1 MDKYDVTV
9 RKGGLHFIA
18 GEVDPK
24 ILRQIDGAAAR
35 NSVTASIASIAIF
48 AVVVFSSGL
57 YQSMENLVVGYAFM
71 LLLISAFRLFI
82 ALRFRLLHSAGPARW
97 RQLFASGFLSHA
109 VLWGSFNAIVAYFVG
124 LSYGTFLVTL
134 YGLGAATAMAGA
146 WMAGIRY
153 RFIYLIIMLA
163 PTALVFLFSF
173 EWQMAVLGALLAF
186 YGAYLARFY
195 HEFHATFWHAVA
207 RRQRHDVEA
216 VPEPIDNESQL
227 KILSRVT
234 QDLRTPMNSL
244 LGMLELLHETEMDAE
259 QKEYHLV
266 AAQSGR
272 LMLMQLNNVLD
283 YSQILLGNITF
294 APSDFVLREQLE
306 QSIDAYGSIAQRQ
319 GLELS
324 AIFDTRLPRRVRG
337 DEQRIVQVIN
347 GLLAHA
353 IKYADEGEVVI
364 HANFEE
370 DSVHDG
376 TLDISITN
384 DSDGLSEQQLEKLFS
399 QEWFDGAVEEVTSQ
413 AGFNLLVCRGLL
425 EGMGGALIAG
435 PLERGSQVGLRLPL
449 PARADM
455 SERSDWRRTLRSKEV
470 VLAGAAPGTMRA
482 LENELHALD
491 INTHATSSYTEALQS
506 LRDSAREEQR
516 KDLLVIDLWQNKEQA
531 LRLCDSVLDDPA
543 IQGCRI
549 LLLGT
554 VEQVGLE
561 KVLERAQHDTLQVL
575 AKPLHR
581 SGLRSV
587 LAGFYGLQSLIIN
600 DDFHPDDSAEQLRR
614 EKFRI
619 LLIDDNDADRAVT
632 ESMLN
637 KLGYRITSV
646 PNAEQAMA
654 LLAEK
659 RMDLVLTELYLQGRS
674 VLEWVKDL
682 RLTEEE
688 IDADRLTIVAL
699 TDDTAEGIQP
709 KCLAAGI
716 DDYIAKPLVF
726 DELEG
731 LLRYWL
737 PAINNEEEAN
747 T

>member
-1 MDKYDVTV
+1 MNKQEVKV

-18 GEVDPK
+18 GEVDAK

-35 NSVTASIASIAIF
+35 NSVAASIASIAIF
-48 AVVVFSSGL
+48 AVVAFSTGM
-57 YQSMENLVVGYAFM
+57 YQSMENLVVGYAF
-71 LLLISAFRLFI
+71 LLLLASAFRLFV
-82 ALRFRLLHSAGPARW
+82 ALRFQALHRAGPARW
-97 RQLFASGFLSHA
+97 RQLFASGFLSQA
-109 VLWGSFNAIVAYFVG
+109 VLWGSFNALVAYFSQ

-134 YGLGAATAMAGA
+134 YGLGAATAMAGS

-153 RFIYLIIMLA
+153 RLIYLLIMIA
-163 PTALVFLFSF
+163 PTALVFLLSL
-173 EWQMAVLGALLAF
+173 EWQMIVVGGLLAF
-186 YGAYLARFY
+186 YGLYLARFY

-207 RRQRHDVEA
+207 RRQRHEVQH
-216 VPEPIDNESQL
+216 VPELADNENQL

-234 QDLRTPMNSL
+234 QDLRTPMHSL

-283 YSQILLGNITF
+283 YSQILLGSIAF

-306 QSIDAYGSIAQRQ
+306 LSIDAYGSIAQRQ

-337 DEQRIVQVIN
+337 DEQRIVQVVN

-353 IKYADEGEVVI
+353 IKYAEEGEVVI
-364 HANFEE
+364 EANFEE

-376 TLDISITN
+376 TLDISITHA
-384 DSDGLSEQQLEKLFS
+384 SAGLAEEQLEKLFS
-399 QEWFDGAVEEVTSQ
+399 QEWFDGAVEEITSQ

-435 PLERGSQVGLRLPL
+435 PLEQGSQVGLRLPL
-449 PARADM
+449 PARPDM
-455 SERSDWRRTLRSKEV
+455 SERSEWRRTLRSKEF
-470 VLAGAAPGTMRA
+470 VLVGAAPGTMKA

-491 INTHATSSYTEALQS
+491 VNTYVATGYTQALQH
-506 LRDSAREEQR
+506 LRDCAREGIY
-516 KDLLVIDLWQNKEQA
+516 KDLLVIDLWQSKEQA
-531 LRLCDSVLDDPA
+531 LQLCDSVLNDPA
-543 IQGCRI
+543 VQGCRI
-549 LLLGT
+549 LLLGS

-561 KVLERAQHDTLQVL
+561 KVLERAQGNTAQIL

-581 SGLRSV
+581 SGLRSA
-587 LAGFYGLQSLIIN
+587 LARFYGLQSLLVE
-600 DDFHPDDSAEQLRR
+600 DDAYQESNAEQQRR
-614 EKFRI
+614 EKFKI
-619 LLIDDNDADRAVT
+619 LLIDDSEADRAVT
-632 ESMLN
+632 EGMLY
-637 KLGYRITSV
+637 KLGYRAISV
-646 PNAEQAMA
+646 PNAEDAMA
-654 LLAEK
+654 LLADK
-659 RMDLVLTELYLQGRS
+659 PMDLVLTELHLQGRS
-674 VLEWVKDL
+674 VLDWVKEL

-688 IDADRLTIVAL
+688 VGAERLAIVAL
-699 TDDTAEGIQP
+699 TGDTAEGIQP

-716 DDYIAKPLVF
+716 DDYLAKPLVF
-726 DELEG
+726 DELDG

-737 PAINNEEEAN
+737 PAINSKEGAEQ
-747 T
+747 